1 MVAAMA
7 TDTLI
12 NTSLLEYA
20 TFSIV
25 LCPFNY
31 AILTAICR
39 ASQQRCLHL
48 NLEARISKLTRL
60 ELATSISS

>member
-20 TFSIV
+20 TFSMV
-25 LCPFNY
+25 LCLFNC

-39 ASQQRCLHL
+39 ASQQKCFHL
-48 NLEARISKLTRL
+48 NLEAKISKLTL
-60 ELATSISS
+60 FALVTSIYS